1 MLPAFIKEP
10 PRLKAYL
17 KKFQFEENF
26 NLFSALTAGSKTLLD
41 FYDVGGRKYIKYIN
55 EFWTARQRQSSSLHE
70 ISYRACFKPQLP
82 RFFIELLSKKNDLI
96 YDPFSGRG
104 TTAIEAGLLGRQTIS
119 NDINPLSKV
128 LTYSRFFVPTT
139 EEIKKRLDIIPLTY
153 NLKADIDLSMF
164 YHPKT
169 ESEILSLKNYLLKKR
184 YKKSEDKL
192 DLWIRMVAT
201 NRLTGHSKGFF
212 SVYTLPP
219 NQAISPANQRP
230 EYRNIKQ
237 IILKKTSSLLRNVN
251 VEEKNTLKHV
261 GNKALFLME
270 DARQTSEIRNNS
282 VQLVVTSPPFLDVV
296 NYSQDNWLR
305 CWFNNI
311 DDREISKNITMSKDI
326 NLWSNIIQG
335 VFNELFRIVKNGGW
349 TAFEVGEVRGGTINL
364 EEYVISL
371 GLKTGFECVGILV
384 NTQPFTKTSNI
395 WGVKNNIRGTN
406 TNRVVI
412 FYKK

>member
-1 MLPAFIKEP
+1 
-10 PRLKAYL
+10 
-17 KKFQFEENF
+17 
-26 NLFSALTAGSKTLLD
+26 
-41 FYDVGGRKYIKYIN
+41 
-55 EFWTARQRQSSSLHE
+55 
-70 ISYRACFKPQLP
+70 
-82 RFFIELLSKKNDLI
+82 
-96 YDPFSGRG
+96 
-104 TTAIEAGLLGRQTIS
+104 
-119 NDINPLSKV
+119 
-128 LTYSRFFVPTT
+128 
-139 EEIKKRLDIIPLTY
+139 
-153 NLKADIDLSMF
+153 MF

-219 NQAISPANQRP
+219 NQAISPANQIKINIKRKQRP